1 MTPVA
6 IVRNVWTT
14 RRGMGVT
21 IAALVAGIALLLYS
35 LAGSA
40 SPRIVE
46 YGSAVIAPEK
56 SSYCPGETMRYQ
68 VHVEADAH
76 SLPSV
81 THIYEGWYSVAR
93 GVVLR
98 STVTEMT
105 IPLLRPTNI
114 DTTASRVVPDVE
126 PGEYWY
132 DHVSQNGRIEAYTVG
147 PIEVLG
153 DFFCGD

>member
-6 IVRNVWTT
+6 LVQHVWTT
-14 RRGMGVT
+14 RRGVGIV
-21 IAALVAGIALLLYS
+21 IAALVLGIAMLLYS
-35 LAGSA
+35 LAGNQ
-40 SPRIVE
+40 PRVVQ
-46 YGSAVIAPEK
+46 YGSAIIAPEQP
-56 SSYCPGETMRYQ
+56 SYCPGETLRYQ

>member
-6 IVRNVWTT
+6 LVQHAWTT
-14 RRGMGVT
+14 RRGVGLV
-21 IAALVAGIALLLYS
+21 IAALVVGIAALLYS
-35 LAGSA
+35 LAGNQ
-40 SPRIVE
+40 PRVVQ
-46 YGSAVIAPEK
+46 YGSAIIAPEK

-68 VHVEADAH
+68 VHVEVDAN

-81 THIYEGWYSVAR
+81 ARIYEGWYSVAR

-98 STVTEMT
+98 GTVTEMT
-105 IPLLRPTNI
+105 IPIIRPTNI
-114 DTTASRVVPDVE
+114 DTTASRTVPDVE

-147 PIEVLG
+147 PITVL
-153 DFFCGD
+153 DSFFCAE

>member
-68 VHVEADAH
+68 VHVIVDAGE
-76 SLPSV
+76 LPSV
-81 THIYEGWYSVAR
+81 SIVNEGWYSVAR

-98 STVTEMT
+98 ETVTQMT
-105 IPLLRPTNI
+105 FPLVRPTDI
-114 DTTASRVVPDVE
+114 EATASRIIPDVE

-132 DHVSQNGRIEAYTVG
+132 DHVSRNGRIEAYTVG
-147 PIEVLG
+147 PITVLD
-153 DFFCGD
+153 DFFCGE